1 MKMDTSLGGKSVKPI
16 SIRGIDSY
24 LSVRKPKFVDCV
36 TYAAQSFDICRAI
49 SRQLSRNRKDAV
61 LYVSFL
67 LRSYPL

>member
-36 TYAAQSFDICRAI
+36 TYAAQSPHICRAI
-49 SRQLSRNRKDAV
+49 V
-61 LYVSFL
+61 
-67 LRSYPL
+67 